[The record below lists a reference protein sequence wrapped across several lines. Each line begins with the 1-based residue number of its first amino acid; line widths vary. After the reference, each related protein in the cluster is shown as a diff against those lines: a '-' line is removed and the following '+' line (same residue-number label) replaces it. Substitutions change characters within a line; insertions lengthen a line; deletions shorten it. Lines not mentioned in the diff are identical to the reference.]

1 MKGRVMIGRAAAVA
15 FVIGLGGSLAAWG
28 VGAECG
34 DEYWP
39 WWRGPKGTGVAEKG
53 NPPMVWS
60 ETKNIKWKVR
70 VPGQGTSSPIVWG
83 DKIFFQTAIETDKHG
98 AVSAGEGGA
107 ADACEPKFFHGGRR
121 PKKVYRFDV
130 VCMDRG
136 SGKIVWQRTVREELP
151 HEGHHPVHGFA
162 SYSPVTD
169 GKCVWA
175 SFGSRGVH
183 CYDVEGN
190 HKWSRDLGKLRTKLM
205 FGEGSSPALAGDALI
220 VVMDHEDDSFIYAL
234 GKETGKT
241 IWKKARDERTSWATP
256 IVVEVS
262 GRRQVVVNATTRV
275 RGYDLETGE
284 VIWECGGQ
292 TGNVIPSPVTGFG
305 MVYCMSGFQGN
316 ALQAIK
322 LGRKGDLT
330 GTDAISWEVKEA
342 TPYVPSPLLYGEKL
356 YVCSGNKAVIS
367 CYEAKSGKAH
377 FV

>member
-190 HKWSRDLGKLRTKLM
+190 HKWSRDLG
-205 FGEGSSPALAGDALI
+205 
-220 VVMDHEDDSFIYAL
+220 
-234 GKETGKT
+234 
-241 IWKKARDERTSWATP
+241 
-256 IVVEVS
+256 
-262 GRRQVVVNATTRV
+262 
-275 RGYDLETGE
+275 
-284 VIWECGGQ
+284 
-292 TGNVIPSPVTGFG
+292 
-305 MVYCMSGFQGN
+305 
-316 ALQAIK
+316 
-322 LGRKGDLT
+322 
-330 GTDAISWEVKEA
+330 
-342 TPYVPSPLLYGEKL
+342 
-356 YVCSGNKAVIS
+356 
-367 CYEAKSGKAH
+367 
-377 FV
+377 